1 MTTHKQ
7 SVSFTVFAFDYAR
20 GLVEAGEYPN
30 VSAAVSG
37 ELTKAKSARDRDERV
52 FEAELR
58 RRLSL
63 PIDQWQPIG
72 DLGEVT
78 DSGRSYLVELERDRR
93 D

>member
-7 SVSFTVFAFDYAR
+7 SVSFTESAFDYAR

-37 ELTKAKSARDRDERV
+37 ELTKAKAARDRDERV

-63 PIDQWQPIG
+63 PTDQWQPIG

-78 DSGRSYLVELERDRR
+78 DGGRSYLVELERDRR